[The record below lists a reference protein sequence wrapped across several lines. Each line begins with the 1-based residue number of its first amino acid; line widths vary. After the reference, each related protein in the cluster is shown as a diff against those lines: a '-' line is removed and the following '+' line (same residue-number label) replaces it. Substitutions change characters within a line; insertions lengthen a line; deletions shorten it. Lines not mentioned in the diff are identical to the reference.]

1 MISQLNATYVPEEDR
16 VIFRF
21 NTSDNS
27 EYRMWFTRVLVHG
40 IIQECSKVALKTELI
55 VNKNINAQAISE
67 FKQDMVQANT
77 QFTDFNPSSN
87 FPLGEA
93 PLLVKRINLGFE
105 QKLIVLAFDLII
117 GQTITL
123 RLNEDLFSKL
133 RLLMDT
139 IEKRANWG
147 LIYRSPIVDSE
158 IDESSKQIG
167 SHPRVKRL
175 H

>member
-21 NTSDNS
+21 NTNDNS

-87 FPLGEA
+87 LPLGEA
-93 PLLVKRINLGFE
+93 PLLVKRINFGFE
-105 QKLIVLAFDLII
+105 QKLIALAFDLTI

-123 RLNEDLFSKL
+123 RLNEDLFSKF

-147 LIYRSPIVDSE
+147 LIYGSPIVDSG

-167 SHPRVKRL
+167 THCGVKRL

>member
-1 MISQLNATYVPEEDR
+1 
-16 VIFRF
+16 
-21 NTSDNS
+21 
-27 EYRMWFTRVLVHG
+27 VHG

-93 PLLVKRINLGFE
+93 PLLVKRINFSFE
-105 QKLIVLAFDLII
+105 QKLIALAFDLTI

-123 RLNEDLFSKL
+123 RLNDDLFSKF

-147 LIYRSPIVDSE
+147 LAHGTPIVSSE
-158 IDESSKQIG
+158 MDDPSARLDINSAI
-167 SHPRVKRL
+167 KRL

>member
-27 EYRMWFTRVLVHG
+27 EFRMWFTRVLVHG
-40 IIQECSKVALKTELI
+40 IIQECSKVSLKKELI

-77 QFTDFNPSSN
+77 QFTDFNPASN
-87 FPLGEA
+87 FPLGES
-93 PLLVKRINLGFE
+93 PLLVKRINFGFE
-105 QKLIVLAFDLII
+105 QKLIFLAFDLTI

-123 RLNEDLFSKL
+123 RLNDDLFSKL

-147 LIYRSPIVDSE
+147 LAHGTPIVSSE
-158 IDESSKQIG
+158 MDDPSARLDINSAI
-167 SHPRVKRL
+167 KRL